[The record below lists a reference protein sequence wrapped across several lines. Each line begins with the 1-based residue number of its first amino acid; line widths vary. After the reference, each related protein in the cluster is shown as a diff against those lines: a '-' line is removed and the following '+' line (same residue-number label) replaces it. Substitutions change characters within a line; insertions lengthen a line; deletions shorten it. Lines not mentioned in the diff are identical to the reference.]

1 MIQHMVKEGTRKLE
15 AEIETLTAKLQK
27 LEKEYRF
34 LQLTFEHANDA
45 IILFNENVEF
55 FQVNS
60 KACELF
66 EIPREELLGR
76 KLHDFLELMPK
87 EEVEYQEAQLTELG
101 ELKNELI
108 VRLDNGTIKF
118 VEYSAVRNPDESGLD
133 ICIIRDV
140 TAKKQLEKESS
151 KSKQMYHDVINRAVD
166 GIVVFDRDGL
176 FIDVNPAFCS
186 NFAMTKLDLLQSKLD
201 DFLEDGFQYKMTKI
215 WNLLDSHG
223 RVRGELPVVLHTGE
237 RKTFE
242 VTITANIYD
251 DFYLAIM
258 RDVTEKRNMELQLKK
273 SEERFREM
281 FQHALDAIV
290 LVDNNGSIKRANPAA
305 SRAFELPLDDL
316 VCSKLHEFVPKKDKR
331 VFSIVKQFGAKGE
344 IREELEFHMPNGQK
358 KLLEFTANKGIIDG
372 YNMIIFRNVSERR
385 KMEKDLR
392 ESEQK
397 FRKIFNNAMDGIL
410 LWDDRC
416 DVIDANPNA
425 SKILGLSKEELMNN
439 QLHWYIPKEQL
450 KELQAQWK
458 ECPES
463 EELSGELCI
472 EGYSGEQIIEYSA
485 KKHVIEG
492 LHMTIFR
499 NITEKREMEDQLRK
513 SDTLTVVGELAAGIA
528 HEIRNPMTALKGFIQ
543 LLQNSMNEDQYGMY
557 FDVITSELKRIESII
572 TEFLVLAKPQ
582 AISYQRKNIS
592 VIMKETLDLLSA
604 QASLENVQFI
614 SSIEEGL
621 PDIYCEP
628 NQLKQVFINILK
640 NAIEVMPSGG
650 TVSVDLKKIA
660 GEQVLISFKDEGI
673 GIPEDKLKKL
683 GEPFYTTKERGT
695 GLGLMVSYKIVEEH
709 NGTIEVSSEVGKGT
723 TFYIKLPIG
732 SPTVH

>member
-1 MIQHMVKEGTRKLE
+1 MIQHMVKEETRKLE

-27 LEKEYRF
+27 LEKENRF

-55 FQVNS
+55 FQVNQ

-66 EIPREELLGR
+66 ELPKEELLQR

-87 EEVEYQEAQLTELG
+87 EEVEYQEAQLNELG

-108 VRLDNGTIKF
+108 VRLDNGSIKF

-133 ICIIRDV
+133 ICIIRDI
-140 TAKKQLEKESS
+140 TTKKQLERESS

-186 NFAMTKLDLLQSKLD
+186 NFAMPKIDLLQSKLD
-201 DFLEDGFQYKMTKI
+201 DFVEDGFQYKMTKI
-215 WNLLDSHG
+215 WHLLDNHG

-251 DFYLAIM
+251 DYYLAIM

-290 LVDNNGSIKRANPAA
+290 LVDNNGQIKRANPAA

-316 VCSKLHEFVPKKDKR
+316 VRAKLHEFVPKNDKK
-331 VFSIVKQFGAKGE
+331 VFSIVKQFGARGE

-372 YNMIIFRNVSERR
+372 FNMIIFRNVSERR

-410 LWDDRC
+410 LWDNKC
-416 DVIDANPNA
+416 NIIDANPNA

-439 QLHWYIPKEQL
+439 SLHWYIQHDQL
-450 KELQAQWK
+450 KVIQSQWK

-463 EELSGELCI
+463 EELSGEVCL
-472 EGYSGEQIIEYSA
+472 EGERGAKIIEYSA
-485 KKHVIEG
+485 KKNVIEG

-499 NITEKREMEDQLRK
+499 NITEKREMENQLRK

-543 LLQNSMNEDQYGMY
+543 LLQNSMGEDQYAMY

-582 AISYQRKNIS
+582 AISYQRKNAT

-614 SSIEEGL
+614 TSIEEGL

-640 NAIEVMPSGG
+640 NAIEVMPKGG
-650 TVSVDLKKIA
+650 TVSVALEKIE
-660 GEQVLISFKDEGI
+660 GEQVLISIRDEGT

-709 NGTIEVSSEVGKGT
+709 NGTIEVSSKLGKGT
-723 TFYIKLPIG
+723 TFHIKLPIG

>member
-1 MIQHMVKEGTRKLE
+1 MIQHMVKEETRKLE

-27 LEKEYRF
+27 LEKENRF

-55 FQVNS
+55 FQVNQ

-66 EIPREELLGR
+66 ELPKEELLQR

-87 EEVEYQEAQLTELG
+87 EEVEYQEAQLNELG

-108 VRLDNGTIKF
+108 VRLDNGSIKF

-133 ICIIRDV
+133 ICIIRDI
-140 TAKKQLEKESS
+140 TTKKQLERESS

-186 NFAMTKLDLLQSKLD
+186 NFAMPKIDLLQSKLD
-201 DFLEDGFQYKMTKI
+201 DFVEDGFQYKMTKI
-215 WNLLDSHG
+215 WHLLDNHG

-251 DFYLAIM
+251 DYYLAIM

-290 LVDNNGSIKRANPAA
+290 LVDNNGQIKRANPAA

-316 VCSKLHEFVPKKDKR
+316 VRAKLHEFVPKNDKK
-331 VFSIVKQFGAKGE
+331 VFSIVKQFGARGE

-372 YNMIIFRNVSERR
+372 FNMIIFRNVSERR

-410 LWDDRC
+410 LWDNKC
-416 DVIDANPNA
+416 NIIDANPNA

-439 QLHWYIPKEQL
+439 SLHWYIQHDQL
-450 KELQAQWK
+450 KVIQSQWK

-463 EELSGELCI
+463 EELSGEVCL
-472 EGYSGEQIIEYSA
+472 EGERGAQIIEYSA
-485 KKHVIEG
+485 KKNVIEG

-499 NITEKREMEDQLRK
+499 NITEKREMENQLRK

-543 LLQNSMNEDQYGMY
+543 LLQNSMGEDQYAMY

-582 AISYQRKNIS
+582 AISYQRKNAT

-614 SSIEEGL
+614 TSIEEGL

-640 NAIEVMPSGG
+640 NAIEVMPKGG
-650 TVSVDLKKIA
+650 TVSVALEKIE
-660 GEQVLISFKDEGI
+660 GEQVLISIRDEGT

-709 NGTIEVSSEVGKGT
+709 NGTIEVSSKLGKGT
-723 TFYIKLPIG
+723 TFHIKLPIG

>member
-1 MIQHMVKEGTRKLE
+1 MVKEETRKLE

-27 LEKEYRF
+27 LEKENRF

-55 FQVNS
+55 FQVNQ

-66 EIPREELLGR
+66 ELPKEELLQR

-87 EEVEYQEAQLTELG
+87 EEVEYQEAQLNELG

-108 VRLDNGTIKF
+108 VRLDNGSIKF

-133 ICIIRDV
+133 ICIIRDI
-140 TAKKQLEKESS
+140 TTKKQLERESS

-186 NFAMTKLDLLQSKLD
+186 NFAMPKIDLLQSKLD
-201 DFLEDGFQYKMTKI
+201 DFVEDGFQYKMTKI
-215 WNLLDSHG
+215 WHLLDNHG

-251 DFYLAIM
+251 DYYLAIM

-290 LVDNNGSIKRANPAA
+290 LVDNNGQIKRANPAA

-316 VCSKLHEFVPKKDKR
+316 VRAKLHEFVPKNDKK
-331 VFSIVKQFGAKGE
+331 VFSIVKQFGARGE

-372 YNMIIFRNVSERR
+372 FNMIIFRNVSERR

-410 LWDDRC
+410 LWDNKC
-416 DVIDANPNA
+416 NIIDANPNA

-439 QLHWYIPKEQL
+439 SLHWYIQHDQL
-450 KELQAQWK
+450 KVIQSQWK

-463 EELSGELCI
+463 EELSGEVCL
-472 EGYSGEQIIEYSA
+472 EGERGAKIIEYSA
-485 KKHVIEG
+485 KKNVIEG

-499 NITEKREMEDQLRK
+499 NITEKREMENQLRK

-543 LLQNSMNEDQYGMY
+543 LLQNSMGEDQYAMY

-582 AISYQRKNIS
+582 AISYQRKNAT

-614 SSIEEGL
+614 TSIEEGL

-640 NAIEVMPSGG
+640 NAIEVMPKGG
-650 TVSVDLKKIA
+650 TVSVALEKIE
-660 GEQVLISFKDEGI
+660 GEQVLISIRDEGT

-709 NGTIEVSSEVGKGT
+709 NGTIEVSSKLGKGT
-723 TFYIKLPIG
+723 TFHIKLPIG

>member
-1 MIQHMVKEGTRKLE
+1 MIQHMVKEETRKLE

-27 LEKEYRF
+27 LEKENRF

-55 FQVNS
+55 FQVNQ

-66 EIPREELLGR
+66 ELPKEELLQR

-87 EEVEYQEAQLTELG
+87 EEVEYQEAQLSELG

-108 VRLDNGTIKF
+108 VRLDNGSIKF
-118 VEYSAVRNPDESGLD
+118 VEYSAVRNPDDSGLD
-133 ICIIRDV
+133 ICIIRDI
-140 TAKKQLEKESS
+140 TIKKQLEKESS

-186 NFAMTKLDLLQSKLD
+186 NFAMPKLDLLQSKLD
-201 DFLEDGFQYKMTKI
+201 DFVEDGFQYKMTKI
-215 WNLLDSHG
+215 WHLLDNHG

-251 DFYLAIM
+251 DYYLAIM

-290 LVDNNGSIKRANPAA
+290 LVDNNGQIKRANPAA

-316 VCSKLHEFVPKKDKR
+316 VRAKLHEFVPKNDKK
-331 VFSIVKQFGAKGE
+331 VFSIVKQFGARGE

-372 YNMIIFRNVSERR
+372 FNMIIFRNVSERR

-410 LWDDRC
+410 LWDNKC
-416 DVIDANPNA
+416 NIIDANPNA

-439 QLHWYIPKEQL
+439 SLHWYIQHDQL
-450 KELQAQWK
+450 REIQLQWK

-463 EELSGELCI
+463 EELSGEVCL
-472 EGYSGEQIIEYSA
+472 EGERGAQIIEYSA
-485 KKHVIEG
+485 KKNVIEG

-543 LLQNSMNEDQYGMY
+543 LLQNSMVEDQYAMY

-582 AISYQRKNIS
+582 AISYQRKNTT

-614 SSIEEGL
+614 TSIEEGL

-640 NAIEVMPSGG
+640 NAIEVMPKGG
-650 TVSVDLKKIA
+650 TVSVGLEKIE
-660 GEQVLISFKDEGI
+660 GEQVLISIRDEGT

-709 NGTIEVSSEVGKGT
+709 NGTIEVSSKLGKGT
-723 TFYIKLPIG
+723 TFHIKLPIG

>member
-1 MIQHMVKEGTRKLE
+1 MIQHMVKEETRKLE

-27 LEKEYRF
+27 LEKENRF

-55 FQVNS
+55 FQVNQ

-66 EIPREELLGR
+66 ELPKEELLQR

-87 EEVEYQEAQLTELG
+87 EEVEYQEAQLNELG

-108 VRLDNGTIKF
+108 VRLDNGSIKF

-133 ICIIRDV
+133 ICIIRDIS
-140 TAKKQLEKESS
+140 TKKQLEKESS

-166 GIVVFDRDGL
+166 GIVVFDRNGL

-186 NFAMTKLDLLQSKLD
+186 NFAMPKLDLLQSKLD
-201 DFLEDGFQYKMTKI
+201 DFVEDGFQYKMTKI
-215 WNLLDSHG
+215 WNLLDNHG

-251 DFYLAIM
+251 DYYLAIM

-290 LVDNNGSIKRANPAA
+290 LVDNNGQIKRANPAA
-305 SRAFELPLDDL
+305 SRAFELPLDEL
-316 VCSKLHEFVPKKDKR
+316 VRAKLHEFVPKNDKR
-331 VFSIVKQFGAKGE
+331 VFSIVKQFGARGE

-372 YNMIIFRNVSERR
+372 FNMIIFRNVSERR

-410 LWDDRC
+410 LWDNKC
-416 DVIDANPNA
+416 NIIDANPNA

-439 QLHWYIPKEQL
+439 SLHWYIPHDQL
-450 KELQAQWK
+450 KEIQSQWK

-463 EELSGELCI
+463 EELSGEVCLD
-472 EGYSGEQIIEYSA
+472 GELGAQIIEYSA
-485 KKHVIEG
+485 KKNVIEG

-543 LLQNSMNEDQYGMY
+543 LLQNSMAEDQYTMY

-582 AISYQRKNIS
+582 AISYQRKNAT

-614 SSIEEGL
+614 TSIEDGL

-640 NAIEVMPSGG
+640 NAIEVMPKGG
-650 TVSVDLKKIA
+650 TVSVGLEKIE
-660 GEQVLISFKDEGI
+660 GEQILISIMDEGT

-709 NGTIEVSSEVGKGT
+709 NGTIEVSSVLGKGT
-723 TFYIKLPIG
+723 TFHIKLPIG